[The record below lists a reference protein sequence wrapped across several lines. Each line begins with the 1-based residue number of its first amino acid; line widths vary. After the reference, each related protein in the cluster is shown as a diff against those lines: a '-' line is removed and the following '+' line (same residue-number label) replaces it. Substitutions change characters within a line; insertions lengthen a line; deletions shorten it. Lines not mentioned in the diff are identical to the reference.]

1 VTVDGQPVKS
11 EHVLRD
17 GQLIETALADQT
29 SLVNVDSD
37 NDIYI
42 YNIYI
47 IYIYIDKWWM
57 VA

>member
-1 VTVDGQPVKS
+1 MTVDGQPVKS

-17 GQLIETALADQT
+17 GQLIATALADQT

-42 YNIYI
+42 
-47 IYIYIDKWWM
+47 
-57 VA
+57 